1 MRIALLIAGY
11 VRSYEENI
19 NYVIEEIINKYE
31 NVDVYLHITNDE
43 NLEDKYFNQIEEKDV
58 KTIINVLNPIS
69 TIIEDNSH
77 YHKDNV
83 VNNVINHWGKLYKL
97 NDLKKIKVKFN

>member
-11 VRSYEENI
+11 VRRYEENI

-43 NLEDKYFNQIEEKDV
+43 NL
-58 KTIINVLNPIS
+58 
-69 TIIEDNSH
+69 
-77 YHKDNV
+77 
-83 VNNVINHWGKLYKL
+83 
-97 NDLKKIKVKFN
+97 